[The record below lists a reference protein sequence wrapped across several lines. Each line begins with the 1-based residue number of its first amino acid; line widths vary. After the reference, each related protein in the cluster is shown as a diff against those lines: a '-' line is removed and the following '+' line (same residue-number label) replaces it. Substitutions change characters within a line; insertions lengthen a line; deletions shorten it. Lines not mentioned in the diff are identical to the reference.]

1 MARTLLVSTRQ
12 PGAFPTLAD
21 ALEVAEPGATISLD
35 PGEYRETVT
44 LTQSTLTL
52 IAQGD
57 VILDATGLGPAITTT
72 NATLTLRGLTIKTGD
87 DPAVRAEAGRLE
99 LVDCTLTAGYG
110 AALTVTDGAELR
122 ATDTRVTGGQ
132 YGIVCSDATGVIDNC
147 QISDVTDDGI
157 IVRLGA
163 DPTIRNTTITNSGFR
178 GVYVYQS
185 GRPTLENCEITR
197 TGDAGIAIAYDS
209 EPTLRSCRI
218 EHTRGVGILVG
229 SGCGGVI
236 EGCRLEHTATPAIL
250 VEPGANPTITEALTA
265 PVTEKAEESDV
276 EKLLSQLDAMVGL
289 AAVKAEVHALIDE
302 MQVNTWRR
310 QAGLSVGAVSHH
322 LIFTGAPGTG
332 KTTVARLYGQLL
344 KGLGVLPNGSF
355 KEVSRRDLVG
365 QYIGHTAEKTAAVVE
380 EAAGGVLFID
390 EAYTL
395 SRSSG
400 GGADFGQEAVD
411 MLVKLMEDRRDTLAV
426 IVAGYTAEMAD
437 FLDTNSGLASRFAKT
452 LEFANYTPAELV
464 LIAERIARSDE
475 YVLGPGLQD
484 AMYEWFAGLDR
495 DANFGNAREARKLL
509 EGMRKAQSGRLRKL
523 GRMPDREDLTTLT
536 LDDLLA
542 ATGS

>member
-1 MARTLLVSTRQ
+1 MARTLLVSARRS
-12 PGAFPTLAD
+12 GAYPTLAD
-21 ALEVAEPGATISLD
+21 ALEVAGPGDVVSLD

-44 LTQSTLTL
+44 VTRSALTL
-52 IAQGD
+52 VALGD
-57 VILDATGLGPAITTT
+57 PGAVTIDATGLGPAVT
-72 NATLTLRGLTIKTGD
+72 ARGSDVTLRGLCLRTGD
-87 DPAVRAEAGRLE
+87 DPTVHASGGRLE
-99 LVDCTLTAGYG
+99 LTDCTLTAGHG
-110 AALTVTDGAELR
+110 DALTATDGAELHAR
-122 ATDTRVTGGQ
+122 ATRVTGGRN
-132 YGIVCSDATGVIDNC
+132 GIVCADATGLIDAC
-147 QISDVTDDGI
+147 EIADVTDDGL

-163 DPTIRNTTITNSGFR
+163 DPTIRGTTITDAGYR

-185 GRPTLENCEITR
+185 GRPTLEDCEITR
-197 TGDAGIAIAYDS
+197 TGDAGIVVAYDS
-209 EPTLRSCRI
+209 APTVRSCRI
-218 EHTRGVGILVG
+218 HDTRGVGILVG

-236 EGCRLEHTATPAIL
+236 EGCRVERTASPDIL
-250 VEPGANPTITEALTA
+250 VEPGATPTISADA
-265 PVTEKAEESDV
+265 PHRPEPDGSGVDE
-276 EKLLSQLDAMVGL
+276 LLAQLDGMVGL

-310 QAGLSVGAVSHH
+310 QAGLSIGAVSHH

-344 KGLGVLPNGSF
+344 KGLGALPHGSF

-365 QYIGHTAEKTAAVVE
+365 QYIGHTAEKTAAAVE

-395 SRSSG
+395 SRAGG

-411 MLVKLMEDRRDTLAV
+411 TLVKLMEDRRDSLAV
-426 IVAGYTAEMAD
+426 IVAGYTAEMGT
-437 FLDTNSGLASRFAKT
+437 FLDSNPGLASRFVKT
-452 LEFANYTPAELV
+452 LEFVNYAPGELV
-464 LIAERIARSDE
+464 LIAARIARGDD
-475 YVLGPGLQD
+475 YVLAPGLED
-484 AMYEWFAGLDR
+484 AMFEWFAGMDR

-523 GRMPDREDLTTLT
+523 GRVPTREDLTTLT

-542 ATGS
+542 ATS